1 MVDKT
6 NIVDKATKEE
16 RLARLKK
23 QGFQKG
29 VSGNP
34 AGKPLGTKNFTTLF
48 KEAVKKLAKEGV
60 EGASDA
66 EKALVMTAFKEAHK
80 GNFNFYKDIIDRM
93 YGKSKDVVDLESS
106 SLVELL
112 TRLNKNEPK

>member
-1 MVDKT
+1 ME
-6 NIVDKATKEE
+6 ISE
-16 RLARLKK
+16 ARKIGNANLKSWK
-23 QGFQKG
+23 PGE
-29 VSGNP
+29 SGNP